1 MDYIELCEGVV
12 STIGNEFDQADLD
25 RFAQQAEQKI
35 YNAVQIP
42 ALRKNMTSNI
52 TPGSPYVTL
61 PQDFLYPYSLAVIE
75 PTTGEY
81 VYLTNKDVNYLREM
95 FPAPQDMN
103 RPRVYAQFDADTL
116 IVAPS
121 PDLAYKVEL
130 HFGFY
135 PESIVTAGTTWLSEN
150 FDSTLLNGM
159 LVEAARFIKEE
170 ADVLATYNTMFIDSM
185 SLLKQLGDGKMR
197 QDTFRTPQVKDTVR

>member
-1 MDYIELCEGVV
+1 MNYIELCEGVV
-12 STIGNEFDQADLD
+12 STIGNTFDQADLD

-52 TPGSPYVTL
+52 TTGSPYVQL
-61 PQDFLYPYSLAVIE
+61 PPDFLYPYSLAVIE

-95 FPAPQDMN
+95 FPAPQDVN
-103 RPRVYAQFDADTL
+103 RPRVYAQFDADSL
-116 IVAPS
+116 IVAPT

>member
-1 MDYIELCEGVV
+1 MNYVELCEGVV
-12 STIGNEFDQADLD
+12 STIGNEFEQADLD

-61 PQDFLYPYSLAVIE
+61 PQDYLYAYSLAVIE

-81 VYLTNKDVNYLREM
+81 EFLDFVDVNYVREM
-95 FPAPQDMN
+95 FPSPLQLH
-103 RPRVYAQFDADTL
+103 RPRCYAQFDADTL
-116 IVAPS
+116 LVAPS
-121 PDLAYKVEL
+121 PDLAYQVEL
-130 HFGFY
+130 HFGYY
-135 PESIVTAGTTWLSEN
+135 PESIITAGTTWLSEN

-170 ADVLATYNTMFIDSM
+170 ADVMATYKELFIDSM
-185 SLLKQLGDGKMR
+185 ALLKQLGDGKMR
-197 QDTFRTPQVKDTVR
+197 QDTYRTPQVKDTVR

>member
-1 MDYIELCEGVV
+1 MNYIELCEGVV

-95 FPAPQDMN
+95 FPAPQEMN

>member
-1 MDYIELCEGVV
+1 MNYAELTASVI
-12 STIGNEFDQADLD
+12 STIGNGFDDADMA
-25 RFAQQAEQKI
+25 RFAQLTEQKI

-42 ALRKNMTSNI
+42 ALRRNMTSNI
-52 TPGSPYVTL
+52 TTGSPYVTL

-95 FPAPQDMN
+95 FPVPAAQN

-130 HFGFY
+130 HFGYY
-135 PESIVTAGTTWLSEN
+135 PESIITAGTTWLGDN
-150 FDSTLLNGM
+150 FDSALLNGM

-170 ADVLATYNTMFIDSM
+170 QDVVALYKELFIDSM
-185 SLLKQLGDGKMR
+185 ALLKQLGDGKMR

>member
-1 MDYIELCEGVV
+1 MNYVELTAAVEE
-12 STIGNEFDQADLD
+12 TIGNPFAPVDMA
-25 RFAQQAEQKI
+25 RFAQFAEQKI
-35 YNAVQIP
+35 YNAVQLP
-42 ALRKNMTSNI
+42 ALRRNMTSNI
-52 TPGSPYVTL
+52 TTGSPYVTL
-61 PQDFLYPYSLAVIE
+61 PPDYLYPYSFAVIE
-75 PTTGEY
+75 PVTGAYEFLDF
-81 VYLTNKDVNYLREM
+81 VDVNYVREM
-95 FPAPQDMN
+95 FPSPTQMN

-116 IVAPS
+116 FVAPS

-170 ADVLATYNTMFIDSM
+170 PDVMATYNTMFIDSM
-185 SLLKQLGDGKMR
+185 SLLKQLGDGKLR

>member
-95 FPAPQDMN
+95 FPAPQEMN

>member
-1 MDYIELCEGVV
+1 MNYVDLCASVV
-12 STIGNEFDQADLD
+12 STIGNLFDQPDLD

-52 TPGSPYVTL
+52 TAGNPYVTL
-61 PQDFLYPYSLAVIE
+61 PQDFLYAYSLAVLE

-81 VYLTNKDVNYLREM
+81 VYLLNKDVNYLREM
-95 FPAPQDMN
+95 YPVPLDLN
-103 RPRVYAQFDADTL
+103 RPRAYAQFDADTL
-116 IVAPS
+116 IVAPT
-121 PDLAYKVEL
+121 PDFAYKVEL

-135 PESIVTAGTTWLSEN
+135 PESIVTAGDTWLSDN

-170 ADVLATYNTMFIDSM
+170 QDVVALYDKMFIDSM
-185 SLLKQLGDGKMR
+185 SLLKQLGDGKLR
-197 QDTFRTPQVKDTVR
+197 QDTFRTPQVKDPVR